1 MAAKQ
6 LGEKV
11 LDALKSLGEEILG
24 RDVVTGGNVKNLRIK
39 KDRISFDLAVPSP
52 NSPEMQ
58 SLRDQAIEVV
68 KGVEGV
74 GEVEIN
80 LIPGQRPTSHGQDPW
95 AGRAPLPGVKR
106 IVAVASGKGGVG
118 KSTVAVNL
126 AAGLATVGM
135 KVGLLDADIYG
146 PSVAMMM
153 GIAHGE
159 RPFVKN
165 NKVLPIERYEVKTIS
180 VAFLLSESDTPVI
193 WRGPMVGKLLK
204 QLLSDVDWG
213 ELDVLVV
220 DLPPGTGDAQLTL
233 IQTVPIDG
241 SIVVTTPQKLAA
253 MDATRGIEMF
263 RKLDVP
269 VYGLVENMSSFICP
283 NCKSEHDI
291 FPRGGVEEVVEKY
304 DVPVL
309 AKIPVQPS
317 VGEQGDSGLPEVIA
331 DPESPASAEIMRMV
345 EGVRTALSLEKVV

>member
-1 MAAKQ
+1 M
-6 LGEKV
+6 V
-11 LDALKSLGEEILG
+11 LNALKSLGEKELG
-24 RDVVTGGNVKNLRIK
+24 RDVVTGGNVKNLRIN
-39 KDRISFDLAVPSP
+39 KDRVSFDLAVTSP

-58 SLRDQAIEVV
+58 DLKERALAIVR
-68 KGVEGV
+68 KVEGV
-74 GEVEIN
+74 GDVDIN
-80 LIPGQRPTSHGQDPW
+80 LIPGKRSTSLGQDPW

-126 AAGLATVGM
+126 AAGLAASGL

-159 RPFVKN
+159 RPFVRN
-165 NKVLPIERYEVKTIS
+165 NKVLPIERYEVKIIS

-233 IQTVPIDG
+233 IQTVPING
-241 SIVVTTPQKLAA
+241 SIIVTTPQKLAA
-253 MDATRGIEMF
+253 LDATRGIEMF

-283 NCKSEHDI
+283 KCKSEHDI
-291 FPRGGVEEVVEKY
+291 FPRGGIEEVEEKY
-304 DVPVL
+304 SVPVL
-309 AKIPVQPS
+309 ARIPVQPS
-317 VGEQGDSGLPEVIA
+317 IGEQGDSGLPEVIA
-331 DPESPASAEIMRMV
+331 DPKSPASGEIMRMV
-345 EGVRTALSLEKVV
+345 EGVRGDLSLEAEV